1 MVVIEPPIV
10 QKGTICTAAFLRVA
24 HGKTKPL
31 PHIVDVVVT
40 TATQAVRLDQEV
52 EPLFRIQLLGFSHE
66 FRPNFIPVTK
76 DA

>member
-1 MVVIEPPIV
+1 MVVIKPPIV

-40 TATQAVRLDQEV
+40 TATQADTEQMFAPFL
-52 EPLFRIQLLGFSHE
+52 
-66 FRPNFIPVTK
+66 
-76 DA
+76 